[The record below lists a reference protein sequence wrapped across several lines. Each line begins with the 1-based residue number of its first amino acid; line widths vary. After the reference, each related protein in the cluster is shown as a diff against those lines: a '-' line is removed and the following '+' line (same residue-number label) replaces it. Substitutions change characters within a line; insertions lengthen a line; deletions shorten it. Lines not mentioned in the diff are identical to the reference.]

1 MTATRLATQ
10 KEMGQK
16 SASGTTPPISAKPVK
31 GNFRIAR
38 RPRTHMSA
46 HYSLC
51 MCYSVL
57 NGGREKCEHAEASS
71 PLMEP

>member
-31 GNFRIAR
+31 GNFRIAVCCRSVRIR
-38 RPRTHMSA
+38 RSHDLTVIVDELR
-46 HYSLC
+46 
-51 MCYSVL
+51 
-57 NGGREKCEHAEASS
+57 NR
-71 PLMEP
+71 